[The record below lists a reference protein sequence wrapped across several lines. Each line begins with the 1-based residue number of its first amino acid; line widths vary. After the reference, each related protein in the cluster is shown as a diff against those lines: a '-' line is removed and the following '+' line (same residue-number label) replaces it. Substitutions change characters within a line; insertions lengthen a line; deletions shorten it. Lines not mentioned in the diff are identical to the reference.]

1 MTDKGKVAPVALKS
15 KTGKNQKMKPVDA
28 VQAAEATIQKAI
40 ELILARHSEID
51 QAEAQ
56 SFVLQQFEFMNA
68 DANEVI
74 SAERIVQ
81 RYEAAIVH
89 RIAGDSEIRDKL
101 AKLIFRGLSGR
112 PSHQSLQYF
121 ELQHAFQLAT
131 GKSLSQYAE
140 DVVAIVNQLQEM
152 GYIRWTKPGH
162 RMPLIFQGIDF
173 DEWSAKMKV
182 EKDAAS
188 SVTYNVTG
196 SNARINHQSTDMST
210 NVVLERSG
218 IQDQLDALRRT
229 IAATQ
234 LSGPERQSALD
245 VVDAVDAQFASGA
258 PKKSVVTALLGA
270 LPKIA
275 DIATIVGTVAA
286 FVK

>member
-1 MTDKGKVAPVALKS
+1 
-15 KTGKNQKMKPVDA
+15 MKPVD
-28 VQAAEATIQKAI
+28 VMQAAEATMQKAI
-40 ELILARHSEID
+40 ELIVARHPDID
-51 QAEAQ
+51 RTEAQ
-56 SFVLQQFEFMNA
+56 RLVRQQFEFMNA

-81 RYEAAIVH
+81 RYEAAIV
-89 RIAGDSEIRDKL
+89 RRSAGNAEICDKL

-112 PSHQSLQYF
+112 QSHQSFQYF
-121 ELQHAFQLAT
+121 ELQHAFQVAT
-131 GKSLSQYAE
+131 GESLSKYAE
-140 DVVAIVNQLQEM
+140 DVVAIVNQLQDM
-152 GYIRWTKPGH
+152 GYIRWTQPGH

-173 DEWSAKMKV
+173 DEWSAKMNVK
-182 EKDAAS
+182 KGAAS

-196 SNARINHQSTDMST
+196 SNARVNHQSMDMST
-210 NVVLERSG
+210 NVVAESSG
-218 IQDQLDALRRT
+218 IQEHLDALRRT

-258 PKKSVVTALLGA
+258 PKKSIVTALLGT
-270 LPKIA
+270 LPKVA
-275 DIATIVGTVAA
+275 DIATIVGTVAS